1 MNSIRRLSFIAI
13 ALSSASLI
21 AQRQV
26 NTRVDNSLY
35 GAGSIP
41 IGSVKCTPASTSMPM
56 QSEIRNEYYR
66 SGAIPSDIKMNRAAQ
81 GPLTPNGPMDY
92 IPKPQPAQGAYV
104 PPPMTMPAYNT
115 GSIQRPM
122 MPSSPNQTM
131 IAPKQFNSA
140 IAPTKFH

>member
-1 MNSIRRLSFIAI
+1 MNSIRCLSFIAI

-21 AQRQV
+21 AQQQV

-41 IGSVKCTPASTSMPM
+41 IGSVKYTPASTSMPM
-56 QSEIRNEYYR
+56 QSEIRNEYYK

-92 IPKPQPAQGAYV
+92 IPKAQPAQGAYV
-104 PPPMTMPAYNT
+104 PPTMPAYGT
-115 GSIQRPM
+115 GSVQRPM
-122 MPSSPNQTM
+122 MSPSPNQAM
-131 IAPKQFNSA
+131 IAPTSFNSA
-140 IAPTKFH
+140 IAPTKFN